1 MNSHVKITETGRM
14 NTVAVSVDHARAES
28 LITTLLQQEPIGFML
43 RSFYESRSG
52 KGGLVRN
59 ILKVI
64 DGQAASK
71 EKELLG
77 SLVSA
82 VSSLPR
88 DASFMEDETVFAL
101 LLELQKEKIKECLDP
116 ERKTIAVYFPDGA
129 YRGQTGG
136 ILNKLRS
143 AHYNALTFVGTICN
157 DEHEKSQNV
166 FYGGHG
172 IIEHMDCVDL
182 FVCATYAHDLP
193 PSAKKVYFNHDIH
206 DSPVSKEDEVLKM
219 ILNYDY
225 YFLPSLPVLERVK
238 KQIRDAGA
246 RGFLTEKKE
255 IGLIP
260 GGYIKLDRNLQ
271 LFKKYQKEDKVLIHA
286 PTVAD
291 SDIEEYACLPRHSE
305 KIIGALLDH
314 FSDYTII
321 FRPHPHTVN
330 TPPVRRIVDQY
341 RDNPRFLFDDNASFY
356 MSHYARSALMVTDF
370 SGTAYTYAFTT
381 LRPVVFFSH
390 NEEAFQK
397 KFSDYIFAQDRDKV
411 GRVARNTGEMIEAVQ
426 SLLKQKKDFKSGIKE
441 YRDSQIYN
449 LRRAEN
455 YFVEHI
461 EFILNGQKHSDWDY
475 LQINPLLPKLV
486 EEGYQGFNVVRFKD
500 KYFALPQELGQID
513 LENMN
518 LSELALDSKCFVGS
532 SEKEVKAYVDWM
544 INARELMEESQAK
557 SREIQSLQH
566 QIADREQKEKTLL
579 EELGIKAGLLEQLMS
594 EVSRLDEKAATQ
606 AREMEGSQR
615 QTEALK
621 EEATDRKIKIENLMS
636 EAAEREARIEA
647 LAGKIEEKGLRIE
660 TLMSEAAERVARIE
674 ALTGKIG
681 EKDLRIETLLIEVEN
696 KNLQIKSLMQ
706 EIEEKN
712 SEARDLISRVED
724 QDSQIESF
732 WKAATGRK
740 NRPDIWSGPVDDKK
754 ARMEAL
760 IDEMEARTLK
770 EEALGRELELRD
782 KWIQLL
788 RGKIRD
794 TASQKETYSR
804 ELKKIKSSLL
814 YRWIK

>member
-1 MNSHVKITETGRM
+1 MNSHVKIAETGRM
-14 NTVAVSVDHARAES
+14 NTVAASVDHARAES
-28 LITTLLQQEPIGFML
+28 LITTLFQQEPIGFML
-43 RSFYESRSG
+43 RSFYKSRSG
-52 KGGLVRN
+52 KGGLVRK

-71 EKELLG
+71 EKELWG

-101 LLELQKEKIKECLDP
+101 LMELQKEKIKECLEP

-157 DEHEKSQNV
+157 DEHEKSRNV

-193 PSAKKVYFNHDIH
+193 PSAKKVYFMHDIH

-246 RGFLTEKKE
+246 RGFLNEKKE

-291 SDIEEYACLPRHSE
+291 SDIENYACLPRHSE
-305 KIIGALLDH
+305 KIIGALLKH
-314 FSDYTII
+314 FPDYTVI

-330 TPPVRRIVDQY
+330 IPPVRRIVNQY

-356 MSHYARSALMVTDF
+356 MSNYARSALMVTDF
-370 SGTAYTYAFTT
+370 SGTAFTYAFTT

-397 KFSDYIFAQDRDKV
+397 RFADFKFAQDRDKV
-411 GRVARNTGEMIEAVQ
+411 GRVARNTGEMIQCVEA
-426 SLLKQKKDFKSGIKE
+426 LLKQKKNFESAIKG

-449 LRRAEN
+449 LRHAES
-455 YFVEHI
+455 YFVKHI
-461 EFILNGQKHSDWDY
+461 DFILNGQKQSDWDY
-475 LQINPLLPKLV
+475 LQVRPLLPKLV
-486 EEGYQGFNVVRFKD
+486 EEGYQGFNVVRFKN
-500 KYFALPQELGQID
+500 KWFALSQELGQID
-513 LENMN
+513 LENMS
-518 LSELALDSKCFVGS
+518 LSELGLDSKCFVGS
-532 SEKEVKAYVDWM
+532 SEREVKGYVDGM
-544 INARELMEESQAK
+544 ITAQELMEQSQAK
-557 SREIQSLQH
+557 SREIESLQNH
-566 QIADREQKEKTLL
+566 IADREQKAKGLL
-579 EELGIKAGLLEQLMS
+579 AELGIKAGLLEQLMS
-594 EVSRLDEKAATQ
+594 EVNRLDEKVVTLIG
-606 AREMEGSQR
+606 EMEGSRR

-636 EAAEREARIEA
+636 GVEEREARIEA
-647 LAGKIEEKGLRIE
+647 L
-660 TLMSEAAERVARIE
+660 
-674 ALTGKIG
+674 
-681 EKDLRIETLLIEVEN
+681 
-696 KNLQIKSLMQ
+696 
-706 EIEEKN
+706 
-712 SEARDLISRVED
+712 
-724 QDSQIESF
+724 
-732 WKAATGRK
+732 
-740 NRPDIWSGPVDDKK
+740 
-754 ARMEAL
+754 
-760 IDEMEARTLK
+760 IDEMDARTLK
-770 EEALGRELELRD
+770 EEALSRELELRD

-794 TASQKETYSR
+794 TASQNETYSR
-804 ELKKIKSSLL
+804 ELEKIKSSLL